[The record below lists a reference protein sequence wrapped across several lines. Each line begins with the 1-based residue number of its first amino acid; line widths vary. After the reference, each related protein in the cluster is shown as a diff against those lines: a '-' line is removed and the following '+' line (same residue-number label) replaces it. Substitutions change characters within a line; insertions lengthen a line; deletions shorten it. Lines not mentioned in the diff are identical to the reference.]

1 MKTGHKLKVTVYHF
15 GMHINTHGVF
25 QVFYYSNGVFLNAG
39 IPEDK
44 TAYAVLGTGVI
55 NVLIT
60 GISVSAY
67 FLELFVGKHERE
79 SHCLPSARKHQNMYR
94 SKGRVSYLKN

>member
-1 MKTGHKLKVTVYHF
+1 MP
-15 GMHINTHGVF
+15 F
-25 QVFYYSNGVFLNAG
+25 QVFYYSNGVFLKAG

-67 FLELFVGKHERE
+67 FLEPFV
-79 SHCLPSARKHQNMYR
+79 
-94 SKGRVSYLKN
+94 

>member
-1 MKTGHKLKVTVYHF
+1 MLLRCAHLI
-15 GMHINTHGVF
+15 HIMPF
-25 QVFYYSNGVFLNAG
+25 QVFYYSNGVFLKAG

-67 FLELFVGKHERE
+67 FLEPFV
-79 SHCLPSARKHQNMYR
+79 
-94 SKGRVSYLKN
+94 

>member
-1 MKTGHKLKVTVYHF
+1 M
-15 GMHINTHGVF
+15 MSF

-67 FLELFVGKHERE
+67 IFFNYLWECIKENPR
-79 SHCLPSARKHQNMYR
+79 CLPSVRKHQNMYR
-94 SKGRVSYLKN
+94 SKGRVVHYSYLKN

>member
-1 MKTGHKLKVTVYHF
+1 MS
-15 GMHINTHGVF
+15 F

-67 FLELFVGKHERE
+67 FLELFVRKHKRA
-79 SHCLPSARKHQNMYR
+79 SPLLAFDKKHQNMYH
-94 SKGRVSYLKN
+94 SKGCEVHYSYLKN